1 MTEDEARQLA
11 SHRHYKGGLYKVLG
25 EAKHSE
31 TGESL
36 VIYEHLWPHDRSLWA
51 RPSSMYYDRL
61 ADGRLRFEPISVI
74 VFDKA
79 T

>member
-1 MTEDEARQLA
+1 MTEDEALRFA

-31 TGESL
+31 TGEIL
-36 VIYEHLWPHDRSLWA
+36 VVYEHLWPLGQSLWV
-51 RPSSMYYDRL
+51 RPASMYYERL
-61 ADGRLRFEPISVI
+61 ADGRLRFEPLSVI
-74 VFDKA
+74 VFDKV